1 MEKAY
6 ETYKDTSSSFIKDIP
21 SHWKK
26 LKVKHLVDRN
36 TYYPVGDGDHGS
48 IKPSMYQQEGIPYI
62 RVQNLSWGGTIDI
75 SNAVYISEDVQKA
88 NKKSNLFPGDI
99 LIAKTGATIGKLGL
113 ITDEIKEANTTS
125 SVGKLT
131 VDLKYYNPKYILYC
145 FQSKNFN
152 DQIWLEASQKSAQPG
167 FNIDDL
173 IEFEI
178 ASPKIQEQT
187 QIAAYLDYHTQ
198 LIDTLIEKIEKSKEV
213 LKEYRLSLVEKVLIN
228 KKVNRI
234 QLRHVVNSI
243 NRPIEYNDEKYFTK
257 IGMYNWNRGLFLYP
271 KTLGQDLG
279 DSKFQI
285 IKEGDLIISGQ
296 FAWEGAVSL
305 VTDNEN
311 DCIASHRFH
320 VLNGKNDIILNEYL
334 MAYFTSQEGH
344 FILNDNSN
352 GSAGRNRPLNIN
364 NLLKEKIPVPNLDIQ
379 LEIKKVVKKEQKN
392 IVYSSKI
399 IQKLKDYRQS
409 LISEAVTGK
418 IDVRDWQHP
427 ENKS

>member
-1 MEKAY
+1 MEKIY
-6 ETYKDTSSSFIKDIP
+6 DTYKDSGVEWIGKIPENWDAVKIKYLTDIYTGNSLNSDLKEKYQSENLEDLPYVSTKDIDIDNNSLDYDSGLRIP
-21 SHWKK
+21 LDEGNYKVAPKGSFLLCVEGANAGKK
-26 LKVKHLVDRN
+26 LAYVEHDCYFVNKLACFTFPNKYL
-36 TYYPVGDGDHGS
+36 YYYSQSHPFKSQFFNS
-48 IKPSMYQQEGIPYI
+48 IS
-62 RVQNLSWGGTIDI
+62 
-75 SNAVYISEDVQKA
+75 
-88 NKKSNLFPGDI
+88 
-99 LIAKTGATIGKLGL
+99 GL
-113 ITDEIKEANTTS
+113 IGGVATSVLKEFI
-125 SVGKLT
+125 SVL
-131 VDLKYYNPKYILYC
+131 P
-145 FQSKNFN
+145 
-152 DQIWLEASQKSAQPG
+152 
-167 FNIDDL
+167 
-173 IEFEI
+173 
-178 ASPKIQEQT
+178 SPQEQT

-213 LKEYRLSLVEKVLIN
+213 LKEYRLSLVEKVLIDN
-228 KKVNRI
+228 KVNRT
-234 QLRHVVNSI
+234 QLRHVVNLI
-243 NRPIEYNDEKYFTK
+243 NRPIEYNDEEYFTK

-285 IKEGDLIISGQ
+285 IKDGDLIISGQ

-344 FILNDNSN
+344 LILNDNSN

-418 IDVRDWQHP
+418 IDVREWQQP
-427 ENKS
+427 NT

>member
-6 ETYKDTSSSFIKDIP
+6 EAYKDSGIEWIGEIP
-21 SHWKK
+21 ESWGT
-26 LKVKHLVDRN
+26 LKIKHLN
-36 TYYPVGDGDHGS
+36 NEEETIFIDGDWIES
-48 IKPSMYQQEGIPYI
+48 KVIEENGIRYLTTGNIGPGHYKE
-62 RVQNLSWGGTIDI
+62 QGKGF
-75 SNAVYISEDVQKA
+75 ISEETFKELNCTEVY
-88 NKKSNLFPGDI
+88 PGDLIISRLNKPIGRACIIPDLGFRIIVAVDNVI
-99 LIAKTGATIGKLGL
+99 LRPNSNFNRVYLMYLMNSTCYNEYTDLISRGATMQRISRGQLGN
-113 ITDEIKEANTTS
+113 ITIPA
-125 SVGKLT
+125 
-131 VDLKYYNPKYILYC
+131 P
-145 FQSKNFN
+145 
-152 DQIWLEASQKSAQPG
+152 A
-167 FNIDDL
+167 
-173 IEFEI
+173 
-178 ASPKIQEQT
+178 IQEQT

-198 LIDTLIEKIEKSKEV
+198 LIDSLIEKIEKSKEV
-213 LKEYRLSLVEKVLIN
+213 LKEYRLSLVEKVLID

-234 QLRHVVNSI
+234 QLRHVANSI
-243 NRPIEYNDEKYFTK
+243 NRPIEYNDEEYFTK

-392 IVYSSKI
+392 IVYSSKT

-418 IDVRDWQHP
+418 IDVRDWQQP
-427 ENKS
+427 NN